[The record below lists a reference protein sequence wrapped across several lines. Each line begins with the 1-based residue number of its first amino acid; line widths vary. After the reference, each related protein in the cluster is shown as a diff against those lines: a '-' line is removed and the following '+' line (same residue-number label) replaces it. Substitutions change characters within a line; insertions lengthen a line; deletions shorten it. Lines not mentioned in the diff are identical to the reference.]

1 MTEIFNTLLS
11 VGGPLYLVVGLAI
24 AGLIWS
30 MRMLWKELKIE
41 RENSKQIT
49 LQMFDVINKNTE
61 VISENTTTTE
71 GLGRSVESLSQV
83 MMIKSV
89 IEKKD

>member
-1 MTEIFNTLLS
+1 M
-11 VGGPLYLVVGLAI
+11 VVGLAI

-41 RENSKQIT
+41 RENSRQIT